1 MANPNAVVPY
11 HDPYDDQISI
21 IHQTLVPDEDTGL
34 RAVADIPCMAEP
46 NTNNPLLP
54 QCDGGIADANDPL
67 MDPFIWDLYNN
78 SLLRVDV
85 SEAGPAEIRGETDG
99 QAGLNCDPQ
108 SNSNHG
114 NPLRVST
121 WPLPEVPYSCS
132 CCQVLREIT
141 HTNGTHIA
149 KLEIHG
155 RLGLICHAIF
165 EKYDIGVT
173 SQDHEYQIF
182 RQESTRN
189 VKAFLVQYC
198 AERKQ
203 AGYIML
209 QDPLLIFYE
218 ALCVGCNSEDIMAID
233 DFLQLSPV
241 GSGACQRNQLEAVST
256 EPENVTQQEAEQ
268 VRRRS
273 TRSSLAAQQLLVN
286 LVTDQRDF
294 HPDSANIE
302 EGMNRGKKGLGSALL
317 SGLGKELLFFS
328 SFGNKDMASAHTLVC
343 VKQVKQEAQ
352 GEWDESMPL
361 PGDIIEGVAKDAA
374 DELFIPAKAR
384 SELSSQLGRIS
395 RSQEAIWVKVRRGE
409 SAIKLRVC
417 VVPDLSSKLQKR
429 FTIRAASRD
438 RHVAVL
444 ADLTF
449 EQCTELQVYEARVHF
464 DNQGNK
470 KWMSLQFYRMLIG
483 GISIGHAEMSRR
495 MVNVDSKGFNQKGV
509 KYDWKMKV
517 GTYLPDQRSTVVNSV
532 LFMPLASE
540 HAIDAT
546 TVRTMAWFNAA
557 VSSGI
562 PLVFVNIQTEQIITS
577 EKANSTGKEIIWG
590 RQPNFTTTV
599 QILQG
604 IRLWFLPGI
613 AEISLELIPVAGEAR
628 FGMDIKRTEELT
640 MIPDNKMQGFICVY
654 SVTKRTAA
662 ERAGLGHLFEQ
673 ANKTGHLLVISRL
686 EGKSLMPSTVSSA
699 GLIHCCDHADI
710 KETLISAMD
719 QMDSIQ
725 LHIMSWPSEAPPNSV
740 QAIGAA
746 RLRPPS

>member
-1 MANPNAVVPY
+1 MANPNAVAPF
-11 HDPYDDQISI
+11 HDPYDDHISI
-21 IHQTLVPDEDTGL
+21 IHQTLVPDEDPGI
-34 RAVADIPCMAEP
+34 RAIADIPCTAEP

-54 QCDGGIADANDPL
+54 QC
-67 MDPFIWDLYNN
+67 
-78 SLLRVDV
+78 
-85 SEAGPAEIRGETDG
+85 E
-99 QAGLNCDPQ
+99 
-108 SNSNHG
+108 
-114 NPLRVST
+114 
-121 WPLPEVPYSCS
+121 
-132 CCQVLREIT
+132 
-141 HTNGTHIA
+141 
-149 KLEIHG
+149 
-155 RLGLICHAIF
+155 
-165 EKYDIGVT
+165 
-173 SQDHEYQIF
+173 
-182 RQESTRN
+182 ESTRN
-189 VKAFLVQYC
+189 VKQFLVQYC
-198 AERKQ
+198 TERKQ
-203 AGYIML
+203 AGFIML

-218 ALCVGCNSEDIMAID
+218 ALCVGCNSVDNMAID
-233 DFLQLSPV
+233 DLLRLSPV
-241 GSGACQRNQLEAVST
+241 GSGACQRNQLEAIST
-256 EPENVTQQEAEQ
+256 EPESLTQHEAEH
-268 VRRRS
+268 VTRRS
-273 TRSSLAAQQLLVN
+273 TRSSLAAQHLLVN
-286 LVTDQRDF
+286 LVTDQ
-294 HPDSANIE
+294 
-302 EGMNRGKKGLGSALL
+302 LL
-317 SGLGKELLFFS
+317 RFYRELLFFF
-328 SFGNKDMASAHTLVC
+328 SFGNKDMASAQTLVC
-343 VKQVKQEAQ
+343 VKQVKQEVQ

-384 SELSSQLGRIS
+384 SELSPQLGRIS
-395 RSQEAIWVKVRRGE
+395 RSQEAIWMKVRRGD

-509 KYDWKMKV
+509 KYDWKMKL

-532 LFMPLASE
+532 LFMPLANE
-540 HAIDAT
+540 HAMDAT

-599 QILQG
+599 QIVQG

-628 FGMDIKRTEELT
+628 FGMDIKLT
-640 MIPDNKMQGFICVY
+640 DESYGSKVKFSQKTQAGFICVY

-725 LHIMSWPSEAPPNSV
+725 LNIMSWPSKAPPNSV

-746 RLRPPS
+746 TLRPPS